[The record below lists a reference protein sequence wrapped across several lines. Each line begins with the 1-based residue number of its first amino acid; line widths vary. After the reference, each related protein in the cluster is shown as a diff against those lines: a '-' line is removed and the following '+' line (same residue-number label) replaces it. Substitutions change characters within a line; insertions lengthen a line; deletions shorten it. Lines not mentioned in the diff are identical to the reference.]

1 VHLRLWRDQRA
12 ELPGHRLRPRGRW
25 CFRLPRRRRRHHV
38 QDIPDCCG
46 LYPDRRGRHSAFIR
60 GTIKESPFPQP
71 FDAPL
76 DYNEVYTLAA
86 PFITGCPKDNP
97 ALPVKAF
104 PMLAASSTDKEIK
117 EGSTVTLATKG
128 YKIEGKVYAAFIAVT
143 GPTFVDAKEVDGGF
157 EAVVPKGFAG
167 QTYVV
172 LTSCNT
178 AATDDTI
185 VAGPGLVEVTL

>member
-1 VHLRLWRDQRA
+1 VTSVASFLATASVLEGVGVSA
-12 ELPGHRLRPRGRW
+12 YLGAAA
-25 CFRLPRRRRRHHV
+25 
-38 QDIPDCCG
+38 DIMSKTYLTAAG
-46 LYPDRRGRHSAFIR
+46 SILTVEARHSAFIR

-76 DYNEVYTLAA
+76 NYDEVYTLAA
-86 PFITGCPKDNP
+86 PFITSCPKDNP

-104 PMLAASSTDKEIK
+104 PMLAASSTDKVIK
-117 EGSTVTLATKG
+117 SGSTVTLATKG

-157 EAVVPKGFAG
+157 EVVVPKDFAG

-185 VAGPGLVEVTL
+185 VAGPGLIEVAL

>member
-1 VHLRLWRDQRA
+1 VHLRLRRDQRRQ
-12 ELPGHRLRPRGRW
+12 LPGHRLCPRGRW

-38 QDIPDCCG
+38 EDVP
-46 LYPDRRGRHSAFIR
+46 HFIR

-76 DYNEVYTLAA
+76 NYDEVYTLAA
-86 PFITGCPKDNP
+86 PFITSCPKDNP

-104 PMLAASSTDKEIK
+104 PMLAASSTDKVIK
-117 EGSTVTLATKG
+117 SGSTVTLATKG

-157 EAVVPKGFAG
+157 EVVVPKDFAG

-185 VAGPGLVEVTL
+185 VAGPGLIEVAL